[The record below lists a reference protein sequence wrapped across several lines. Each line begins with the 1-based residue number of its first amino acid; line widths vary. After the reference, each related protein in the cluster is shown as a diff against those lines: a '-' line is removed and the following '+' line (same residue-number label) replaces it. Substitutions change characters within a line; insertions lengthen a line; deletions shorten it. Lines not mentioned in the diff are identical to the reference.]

1 MTDAGLPAAVLAL
14 IGGPVASMAHAE
26 VLLFLRRVAPES
38 RPTVA
43 VAAETQLPSLDA
55 ARRCL
60 AELIAAALVAGDGPD
75 AYRYAPG
82 DDAARRA
89 VDALAEMYQTKPV
102 TLIRAIY
109 SRPATPPKPASA
121 VQSFADAFRL
131 RREEG

>member
-26 VLLFLRRVAPES
+26 ALLLLRRVAPES
-38 RPTVA
+38 RT
-43 VAAETQLPSLDA
+43 AAAIATEAQLPTPDA

-60 AELIAAALVAGDGPD
+60 AELTAAALIAGAGDD
-75 AYRYAPG
+75 AYRYAPA
-82 DDAARRA
+82 DDAARQA

-109 SRPATPPKPASA
+109 SRPATPTRAPSA

-131 RREEG
+131 RREDG